1 MSYSLIHIPGVPG
14 RERWLPS
21 LLLSIIGVLM
31 KIIIDLV
38 KHFLRPK
45 IEDRGVVIQTVTK
58 VILIYNDALFGVVFW
73 VGGFNILYTGFPPM
87 LWHQLLAVL
96 LLSAASLF
104 LMGAFQC
111 TAGVPTTIITD
122 TNNNVFSPESYFRA
136 SVAGEE
142 GVTWTKVLD
151 TVFTYTVIHSL
162 VICSWWSVWEL
173 ENNYILQPCEIIIKD
188 FKAWDSIVI
197 AFMLAPVIFS
207 IDTSVR
213 DYSRDNADS
222 CWRPLVVGAVSV
234 AAFLASLNFWRG
246 VWSLMDF
253 YFFPSMNVEENLLL
267 SHGIGFVWSVVA
279 GTGLTLTQSSRRDP
293 EPPEYNQCRYW
304 SLAQAQPGAT
314 EQPTEESPLVLRNL

>member
-1 MSYSLIHIPGVPG
+1 M
-14 RERWLPS
+14 
-21 LLLSIIGVLM
+21 
-31 KIIIDLV
+31 
-38 KHFLRPK
+38 
-45 IEDRGVVIQTVTK
+45 
-58 VILIYNDALFGVVFW
+58 
-73 VGGFNILYTGFPPM
+73 
-87 LWHQLLAVL
+87 
-96 LLSAASLF
+96 
-104 LMGAFQC
+104 
-111 TAGVPTTIITD
+111 
-122 TNNNVFSPESYFRA
+122 
-136 SVAGEE
+136 
-142 GVTWTKVLD
+142 
-151 TVFTYTVIHSL
+151 FTYIVIHSL

-197 AFMLAPVIFS
+197 ASMLAPVIFS
-207 IDTSVR
+207 MDTSVR
-213 DYSRDNADS
+213 SYSRDNADS

-293 EPPEYNQCRYW
+293 ELPEYNQCRYW
-304 SLAQAQPGAT
+304 SLDQPEQGDT